1 MKIIVDVDDKAK
13 EDEIIIRCKEKNDL
27 VLKIEKYI
35 KELNDI
41 KLTFYKKDQE
51 YYLNSNDI
59 LFFETDGNSISAH
72 TTTDM
77 YYVKYKLYELE
88 NLLPNNFIRVS
99 KSTIVN
105 INHILSINK
114 NITSSSLI
122 EFNKTHKQVFVSRFY
137 YKYLKERLKERLK

>member
-1 MKIIVDVDDKAK
+1 MKIIVDVDDKIK
-13 EDEIIIRCKEKNDL
+13 EDEIIIRCKEQNDL
-27 VLKIEKYI
+27 VIRLEKYI
-35 KELNDI
+35 KDLNNI
-41 KLTFYKKDQE
+41 KLLFYKEDQE

-72 TTTDM
+72 TNTDM

-122 EFNKTHKQVFVSRFY
+122 EFSKTHKQVFVSRFY
-137 YKYLKERLKERLK
+137 YRDLKERLKERLK